1 MTDALLPVL
10 QAAAEVFL
18 ARPALAAQAHHRDQ
32 FVRDQRQVILEALVR
47 IPALRTQVRDRLRFP
62 PGPPDLEA
70 ILSEL
75 ALSQDDETVRAAVR
89 LAEQLNRERQ
99 LQQTQCKR
107 HQNKVHELRA
117 KLDTSRGRQE
127 HAVTALK
134 EVGDAL
140 AEAERRSEELEVQVA
155 ALQRRLH
162 DPRTLAAN
170 LLGILQRPM
179 EQSDEGPESRDPRNP
194 RQQARTALPA
204 GPAAE
209 TAGIDTEVLFAG
221 LQALV
226 VPQPS
231 TPPAAVVKERH
242 LRVTPL
248 GGANE
253 IGGSCVLVEAG
264 GTRLLVDAG
273 LRPGDP
279 ALPPRGITDALSG
292 PLHAVVVTHA
302 HTDHCGYVPALVDQ
316 RPEVRVI
323 ATPETTLLMPR
334 MWMDSAK
341 LMSERARLHREWG
354 ADDQVLYRND
364 SVSSA
369 TQRCEELPFG
379 VERVIQDV
387 SVELFP
393 AGHIL
398 GAAGVV
404 VRAGGQRIVITGD
417 ISGFRQETVD
427 GYAIP
432 DSAREPD
439 LLVMESTCCAEDH
452 APRETRV
459 KDLVRAVEDIY
470 AGGGRVLIP
479 AFALGR
485 AQELAMIMRSRL
497 PHVPVLV
504 DGMAASIA
512 SSFEQIT
519 SARPSPLRIF
529 GDNVRRAQRPRD
541 LSAFTSGVVITTSGM
556 LSGGP
561 AVQWAAQILPEPHSA
576 LFLSGYQDEESA
588 GARLLRLVEEQ
599 APHLTIGDR
608 GGDRDVPLKA
618 RIEMM
623 RLSAHAD
630 RRGLLEIA
638 DEVGAHQ
645 VMLVHGLPHRQR
657 DFGRI
662 LEIRGHRLASTSP
675 WA

>member
-1 MTDALLPVL
+1 MTDPLLPIL
-10 QAAAEVFL
+10 QVAAEVFL
-18 ARPALAAQAHHRDQ
+18 SRPGLAAQNHHRDQ
-32 FVRDQRQVILEALVR
+32 FVRDQRQVILDALIRV
-47 IPALRTQVRDRLRFP
+47 PVLRAQVRDGLRLP
-62 PGPPDLEA
+62 PERSGLE
-70 ILSEL
+70 S
-75 ALSQDDETVRAAVR
+75 ALSALVLSPDDDTVRAAVR

-99 LQQTQCKR
+99 LQQIQRKR
-107 HQNKVHELRA
+107 HEDKVHELRG
-117 KLDTSRGRQE
+117 KLETSKGRHQY
-127 HAVTALK
+127 AATALQ
-134 EVGDAL
+134 EAGNAL
-140 AEAERRSEELEVQVA
+140 AEAERRAEELETQVA

-162 DPRTLAAN
+162 DPRILASN
-170 LLGILQRPM
+170 LLGILQQPA
-179 EQSDEGPESRDPRNP
+179 ETSDEDSESRDPRNP
-194 RQQARTALPA
+194 RQQDQPVR
-204 GPAAE
+204 PAALAAE
-209 TAGIDTEVLFAG
+209 AAGIDAG
-221 LQALV
+221 TLLTALQALV
-226 VPQPS
+226 APQPS
-231 TPPAAVVKERH
+231 MPRAEAVKERH
-242 LRVTPL
+242 LRVRPL

-253 IGGSCVLVEAG
+253 IGGSCLLVEAG
-264 GTRLLVDAG
+264 STRLLIDAG

-279 ALPPRGITDALSG
+279 ALPPRDIDHALSG
-292 PLHAVVVTHA
+292 PVHAVVVTHA

-316 RPEVRVI
+316 RQELRVI

-341 LMSERARLHREWG
+341 LMGERARLHRQWG
-354 ADDQVLYRND
+354 SDDDALYGND

-369 TQRCEELPFG
+369 TQRCEELPYG
-379 VERVIQDV
+379 VERAIHDV

-404 VRAGGQRIVITGD
+404 VRAGDQRITVTGD

-432 DSAREPD
+432 HSAREAD

-452 APRETRV
+452 APRDTRV
-459 KDLVRAVEDIY
+459 KDLIRAVEEVY

-485 AQELAMIMRSRL
+485 AQELAMIMRSHL

-504 DGMAASIA
+504 DGMAATLA

-519 SARPSPLRIF
+519 SNQPSPLHIF

-541 LSAFTSGVVITTSGM
+541 LTMFTSGVVITTSGM

-561 AVQWAAQILPEPHSA
+561 AVQWAAQILPESHSA

-588 GARLLRLVEEQ
+588 GAKLLRLVEEQ
-599 APHLTIGDR
+599 APHLSINDHGTE
-608 GGDRDVPLKA
+608 RDVPLKA

-630 RRGLLEIA
+630 KRGLLEIA

-657 DFGRI
+657 DFGKI
-662 LEIRGHRLASTSP
+662 LEIRGHRLAPTGP
-675 WA
+675 WI